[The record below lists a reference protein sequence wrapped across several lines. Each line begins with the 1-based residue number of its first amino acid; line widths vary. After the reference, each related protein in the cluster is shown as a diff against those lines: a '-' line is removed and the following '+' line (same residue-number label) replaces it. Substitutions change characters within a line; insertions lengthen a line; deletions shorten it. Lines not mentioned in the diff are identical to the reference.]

1 MKQSASPSRRLKH
14 RKQPPEYKA
23 PRSSFA
29 SVAGCLTDDLQG
41 GVRIT
46 RTCIS
51 NLTTWTEE
59 TKTPPAFVQTDGDST
74 IAYENASA
82 SPWGV
87 PTCSGA
93 GGVNDPFTDKQKI
106 ASRAGETKNPPAD
119 FRKGWRGLSNYQTTK
134 IDQRQLW
141 IIRSCSGAGRC
152 RLLPSWQ
159 KKYSNVI
166 WGNKNHCQTIFYLFV
181 LLNLSLLNSSQV
193 GFGFGNCSHS
203 IFNFFRSSSKNA
215 LELMIEILQPD
226 TDKQKTRSSQ
236 SQCGAEVIAL
246 KKQLCSIVKTAK
258 KTWPTAAFC
267 GLLIFVS

>member
-1 MKQSASPSRRLKH
+1 MKQTICVPAPPLEDLPS
-14 RKQPPEYKA
+14 
-23 PRSSFA
+23 
-29 SVAGCLTDDLQG
+29 CG
-41 GVRIT
+41 GT
-46 RTCIS
+46 
-51 NLTTWTEE
+51 
-59 TKTPPAFVQTDGDST
+59 
-74 IAYENASA
+74 
-82 SPWGV
+82 
-87 PTCSGA
+87 
-93 GGVNDPFTDKQKI
+93 GGVNDPVQWQIKI
-106 ASRAGETKNPPAD
+106 SKSSRRNKTPPAD

-226 TDKQKTRSSQ
+226 TDKQKPRQPFRLT
-236 SQCGAEVIAL
+236 GGHV
-246 KKQLCSIVKTAK
+246 
-258 KTWPTAAFC
+258 P
-267 GLLIFVS
+267 